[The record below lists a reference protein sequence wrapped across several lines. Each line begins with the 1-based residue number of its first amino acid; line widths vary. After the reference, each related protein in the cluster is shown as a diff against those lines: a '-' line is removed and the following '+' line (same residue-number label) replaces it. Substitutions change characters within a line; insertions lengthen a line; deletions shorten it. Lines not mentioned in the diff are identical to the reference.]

1 MYTELE
7 LSGLI
12 QYLPPNSSQSLGS
25 VFPSI
30 SWDNNNTDYINFLS
44 GSTHTLC
51 ITVIDF
57 QLIRYSE
64 TFSPGLQRGG
74 IRGGSTNRLMSV
86 CVTVWILSL
95 PHKAMFRLMLT
106 FKVSRIHWEKLRV
119 FPPSICGY
127 CRENANSQERG
138 AHISLTANLSDIIE
152 HASSLVEEPHLQ
164 TIPVSCTAY
173 TKEHSAEVL
182 TVLIWST

>member
-64 TFSPGLQRGG
+64 TISPGLQRGG
-74 IRGGSTNRLMSV
+74 IRGGSSNRLMSV

-106 FKVSRIHWEKLRV
+106 FKVSRIHWEKLIE
-119 FPPSICGY
+119 FSPPVYVDTAGRMQTVKKEEHTFLWQPIYLTSLNMLPPWLKNHTY
-127 CRENANSQERG
+127 KQSLSAVQ
-138 AHISLTANLSDIIE
+138 HIQKN
-152 HASSLVEEPHLQ
+152 
-164 TIPVSCTAY
+164 
-173 TKEHSAEVL
+173 
-182 TVLIWST
+182 TVLKF

>member
-64 TFSPGLQRGG
+64 TISPGLQRGG
-74 IRGGSTNRLMSV
+74 IRGGSSNRLMSV
-86 CVTVWILSL
+86 CVTVWLLSL

-138 AHISLTANLSDIIE
+138 GQPIYLTSLNMLPPWLKNHTYKQSLSAVQHIQKN
-152 HASSLVEEPHLQ
+152 
-164 TIPVSCTAY
+164 
-173 TKEHSAEVL
+173 
-182 TVLIWST
+182 TVLKF

>member
-51 ITVIDF
+51 IIVIDF

-106 FKVSRIHWEKLRV
+106 FKVSRIHWEKLIEFSPPVYVDTAGRMQTV
-119 FPPSICGY
+119 KKEEDSQSIWHHWTCFFPACRTTLTNNLCQPYSIY
-127 CRENANSQERG
+127 KR
-138 AHISLTANLSDIIE
+138 T
-152 HASSLVEEPHLQ
+152 
-164 TIPVSCTAY
+164 
-173 TKEHSAEVL
+173 
-182 TVLIWST
+182 